1 MRSCLLV
8 LLAATV
14 LGPAAALAASGPS
27 AGDNQY
33 TDPLKS
39 TTTTASKPAKSASTT
54 TPAATP
60 PPSTSSGTIN
70 TAPPVA
76 TATTTAPTAT
86 IATTASSATST
97 SATLPRTGYD
107 SWLAAALG
115 AGLVAAGL
123 SVRRRVANR

>member
-1 MRSCLLV
+1 LV
-8 LLAATV
+8 ATG

-39 TTTTASKPAKSASTT
+39 TTTTASKPAKTATT
-54 TPAATP
+54 TTTQSTQ

-70 TAPPVA
+70 TAPPTA
-76 TATTTAPTAT
+76 TATPTAP
-86 IATTASSATST
+86 IATTASGTTSN

-107 SWLAAALG
+107 GWLAAALG
-115 AGLVAAGL
+115 AGLVVAGFA
-123 SVRRRVANR
+123 VRRRVANR

>member
-1 MRSCLLV
+1 MLAF
-8 LLAATV
+8 LAAAV

-39 TTTTASKPAKSASTT
+39 TTTTASKPAKTATTTTSTAPAST
-54 TPAATP
+54 P
-60 PPSTSSGTIN
+60 PGTIN
-70 TAPPVA
+70 TAPPTA
-76 TATTTAPTAT
+76 TATPTTP
-86 IATTASSATST
+86 IATTAAGTTSQ

-107 SWLAAALG
+107 GWLAAALG

-123 SVRRRVANR
+123 GVRRRVANR